1 METKEMQAIKRLL
14 KKLSALRATL
24 SDDERALLD
33 GFIVT
38 PKADDEVQAH
48 MFPPGALPPGALPP
62 GALPPGAFDEVQAH
76 MLPPGALPP
85 GALPPGA
92 FDEVQAHMLP
102 PGALPPGAPDEV
114 QAHILPPYP
123 RWEIVF
129 DSVKQVYKIA

>member
-1 METKEMQAIKRLL
+1 
-14 KKLSALRATL
+14 
-24 SDDERALLD
+24 
-33 GFIVT
+33 
-38 PKADDEVQAH
+38 
-48 MFPPGALPPGALPP
+48 
-62 GALPPGAFDEVQAH
+62 LPPGAFDEVQAH